1 MKKVIVG
8 EELKEVILEAIN
20 LLCKTVSLTLGPTG
34 NNILINNSETSPFIT
49 NDGVTIAKNIE
60 SNDKRI
66 NTVLE
71 IIKEASLKTNELV
84 GDGTTTTLVLLEN
97 IYKEGLKE
105 IENGKSPIIVKK
117 ELTDTLD
124 WIIKKLE
131 KNRIYPTKDNLA
143 SIASISANDKN
154 IGSFLSNEYSKM
166 QSKYAISLKESN
178 STETYTELK
187 TGYSVETN
195 NLSNLYFK
203 KSKTLN
209 LNNVYTFVI
218 KGYLTDLE
226 SISDI
231 INEGFNDKNILIFVE
246 GIDNRIKEEVLVY
259 YLTENKNIFLI
270 ELPEFASH
278 KEKIEDD
285 IRIISNCNIKNIDYE
300 DVCFKD
306 SGLIDNISITKDDVT
321 LNVNKDNSKVLI
333 ETLKEEL
340 NNSFD
345 DYEKEFIESRLAKLE
360 NGLLTIYVGGITK
373 TEIKEKLMRY
383 EDALCALDI
392 AKKGITL
399 GEGVTF
405 LKISEEMFPKTS
417 GDFIL
422 KKSLTGVIDKIVE
435 NTGVVKD
442 IKKLIIESN
451 FNSIYNFETDKLE
464 NISDTKIIDPLEV
477 IIVALKNAV
486 SIASLLLTTT
496 SLVINENDLLEKEI
510 L

>member
-1 MKKVIVG
+1 MKKVIGG
-8 EELKEVILEAIN
+8 EELKEVVLEAVN
-20 LLCKTVSLTLGPTG
+20 LLCGTVSLTLGPTG
-34 NNILINNSETSPFIT
+34 NNILINNSDTSPFIT

-84 GDGTTTTLVLLEN
+84 GDGTTTTLVLLEK

-105 IENGKSPIIVKK
+105 IDKGINPIIIKK
-117 ELTDTLD
+117 ELNDTLN
-124 WIIKKLE
+124 WIIKRLE
-131 KNRIYPTKDNLA
+131 ENKIYPTKDNLT
-143 SIASISANDKN
+143 SIAAISANDKN
-154 IGSFLSNEYSKM
+154 IGSLLSEAYFKM
-166 QSKYAISLKESN
+166 QSKYAISLKEAN

-195 NLSNLYFK
+195 NLSNLYFNKK
-203 KSKTLN
+203 KSIE
-209 LNNVYTFVI
+209 LNNTYTFI
-218 KGYLTDLE
+218 LKGYLTDLE

-231 INEGFNDKNILIFVE
+231 INEGFNGKNILIFAE
-246 GIDNRIKEEVLVY
+246 GIDNRVKEEVLVY

-278 KEKIEDD
+278 KEKIEED

-300 DVCFKD
+300 DVYFKD
-306 SGLIDNISITKDDVT
+306 SGIIDNIVITKDDVI
-321 LNVNKDNSKVLI
+321 LKVGKDNSKILI

-399 GEGVTF
+399 GEGVTL
-405 LKISEEMFPKTS
+405 LKISEKMIDKTS
-417 GDFIL
+417 GDIIL
-422 KKSLTGVIDKIVE
+422 KKALTGVIDKIIE

-442 IKKLIIESN
+442 IKKLIIDSG
-451 FNSIYNFETDKLE
+451 FNSIYNFDTDSLE
-464 NISDTKIIDPLEV
+464 NIENIHIIDPLEV
-477 IIVALKNAV
+477 VIVSLKNAV

-496 SLVINENDLLEKEI
+496 SIVINENNLLEKDI